1 MEHLMSLIDANSE
14 HIPEGEYLKMCEA
27 MKEVYEKTKKVNEWG
42 PLRSIDYYDMEEE
55 LTNVTLELDRLHK
68 ERDSIHYRSR
78 MTKKMKKDA
87 IAEYAFTE
95 GLHSLREYT
104 PEALQETG
112 VHVDL
117 NDVYKKFLEA
127 FNYDIFQKKKAIHMM
142 VQQTREHRDSL
153 VKEFVDVM

>member
-27 MKEVYEKTKKVNEWG
+27 MKEVYEKTKKVNDWG
-42 PLRSIDYYDMEEE
+42 PLRSIDYYDIEEE

-78 MTKKMKKDA
+78 MTKKMKRDA

-104 PEALQETG
+104 PEALREVG

-127 FNYDIFQKKKAIHMM
+127 FNHDIFQKKKAVHMM

>member
-1 MEHLMSLIDANSE
+1 MSLIDANSE

-27 MKEVYEKTKKVNEWG
+27 MKEVYEKVKLVNNWT
-42 PLRSIDYYDMEEE
+42 PLRSIDYYDIEEE
-55 LTNVTLELDRLHK
+55 LTNVTMELDKLHK

-78 MTKKMKKDA
+78 MTKKMKRDA
-87 IAEYAFTE
+87 IAEYALTE

-127 FNYDIFQKKKAIHMM
+127 FNHDIFQKKKAVHMM